1 MESLF
6 QGAAYAFQST
16 YLYKVRPILLTLAY
30 IVTSFNPR
38 TYIRYDKKKYGDK
51 KTNLFQSTYL
61 YKVRQ
66 VRPDGPSAQYPFQ
79 STYLYKVRQIRHRI
93 KSRSRSF
100 NPRTYIRYDNNDIIE
115 FNGGG
120 LFQSTYLYKV
130 RLFLFQVL
138 YVFQSFNPRTYIR
151 YDHT

>member
-61 YKVRQ
+61 YKVRHYDATT
-66 VRPDGPSAQYPFQ
+66 V
-79 STYLYKVRQIRHRI
+79 I
-93 KSRSRSF
+93 KRSRF
-100 NPRTYIRYDNNDIIE
+100 NPRTYIRYDWRYFERQHTNE
-115 FNGGG
+115 G
-120 LFQSTYLYKV
+120 
-130 RLFLFQVL
+130 
-138 YVFQSFNPRTYIR
+138 FNPRTYIR
-151 YDHT
+151 YDICQEVRGIKI